1 MAIYLKDPASSV
13 DYSVDWSEWLSASE
27 SIASTTWSIDPS
39 SASAPSLGVET
50 TSDTTRSVF
59 VSGGTLGERY
69 RLNCRIQT
77 DGGRTADRSLII
89 RIAER

>member
-1 MAIYLKDPASSV
+1 MAIYLKDPSSSV

-27 SIASTTWSIDPS
+27 AIVSTTWSIDPAGVLAPTLGAET
-39 SASAPSLGVET
+39 ASG
-50 TSDTTRSVF
+50 TTRSVF

-69 RLNCRIQT
+69 RLSCHIQT
-77 DGGRTADRSLII
+77 DGDRTADRSVII